1 MPDPKDDPKNSEWR
15 PYIFARDQWQC
26 RICGD
31 RFFYSEMVRK
41 HIANEHN
48 VTMPPSMYEY
58 FQGAVWQRKTPIDY
72 GRLRAS
78 DEAFAGGFE
87 IQNDSSL
94 PQANPTSF
102 RGKLAAAGRVSP
114 MSDMRRREFLAT
126 LGGAAA
132 WAFAARA
139 QQPVKI
145 PRIGII
151 DDAPPWN
158 AFRHGLRDLGYLE
171 GQNIAFDYAY
181 GDGVPE
187 RLAEAAAAL
196 VRRPVDVIATFGTP
210 ASLAAKQATTTIPI
224 VMISIGDPVRAGL
237 VPSLARPG
245 GNITGNSVLGPD
257 VGAKR
262 LQILKEVIPTV
273 SRVAFLW
280 NPDNASN
287 IVQFEELQRAAPR
300 LGVMV
305 ISVSVGPHIEFE
317 TAFAAMMKERPDAFA
332 MTGEPFHQTHIAWII
347 EFMAKN
353 RLQAMYQLSENVRTG
368 GLMSYGA
375 SEPDLFRRAAG
386 YVHKILQGTKP
397 ADLPVEQPVKFE
409 LAVNL
414 KTAKALGLT
423 LPPGILALADEV
435 IE

>member
-1 MPDPKDDPKNSEWR
+1 MK
-15 PYIFARDQWQC
+15 
-26 RICGD
+26 
-31 RFFYSEMVRK
+31 
-41 HIANEHN
+41 
-48 VTMPPSMYEY
+48 
-58 FQGAVWQRKTPIDY
+58 
-72 GRLRAS
+72 
-78 DEAFAGGFE
+78 
-87 IQNDSSL
+87 
-94 PQANPTSF
+94 
-102 RGKLAAAGRVSP
+102 
-114 MSDMRRREFLAT
+114 RRQFITL

-132 WAFAARA
+132 WPLTARA
-139 QQPVKI
+139 QQPPKS

-151 DDAPPWN
+151 DDSLQWN

-196 VRRPVDVIATFGTP
+196 VHRQVDVIATFGTP
-210 ASLAAKQATTTIPI
+210 ASFAAKQATTTIPI
-224 VMISIGDPVRAGL
+224 VMISIGDAVRTGL

-245 GNITGNSVLGPD
+245 GNITGNTNVGPD
-257 VGAKR
+257 VGTKR
-262 LQILKEVIPTV
+262 LQILKEAIPTA
-273 SRVAFLW
+273 SRVAFLF

-287 IVQFEELQRAAPR
+287 VLQFEEVQTAAPT
-300 LGVMV
+300 LGMTV
-305 ISVSVGPHIEFE
+305 ISVSVSPRIEFE
-317 TAFAAMMKERPDAFA
+317 TAFAAMMKERPDAFR
-332 MTGEPFHQTHIAWII
+332 MTAEPVHQIRIAWIMD
-347 EFMAKN
+347 FMAKN
-353 RLQAMYQLSENVRTG
+353 RLPAVYQLSENVRAG

-375 SEPDLFRRAAG
+375 SQPDLFRRAAG

-423 LPPGILALADEV
+423 IPESFLLRADEV